1 MTVDHQ
7 SITRIL
13 DFLCWQFVN
22 SVLRQMIY
30 GNTLRHTYGEV
41 DGKPRYAEIEL
52 ALFLWSI
59 EWVWWNGMLTLEN
72 LIGDT
77 RVKLNAPRANLSR
90 ILFHESPIYT

>member
-22 SVLRQMIY
+22 SVLRPMIY

-77 RVKLNAPRANLSR
+77 RLKLNAPRANLSR

>member
-7 SITRIL
+7 SIL

-22 SVLRQMIY
+22 SVLRPMIY

-77 RVKLNAPRANLSR
+77 RVKLNAPRAKLSR

>member
-22 SVLRQMIY
+22 SVLRSMIY